1 MPPGQS
7 SPGDEHSGV
16 VVGDAVLWDG
26 IPVAIPVHNGFLPLA
41 EAVQGFP
48 GVVVDLQGGL
58 QWKQQ
63 ESVFP
68 GKLWWEGTDTTPDT
82 PNSSW
87 RPWESKKSETSELK
101 LLKRP

>member
-1 MPPGQS
+1 M
-7 SPGDEHSGV
+7 
-16 VVGDAVLWDG
+16 VGDAVLRDG
-26 IPVAIPVHNGFLPLA
+26 VPVAVPVHDGFLPLA

-68 GKLWWEGTDTTPDT
+68 GKPRWEGTDTTPDT
-82 PNSSW
+82 PSSSW
-87 RPWESKKSETSELK
+87 RPRESKKSETSELK
-101 LLKRP
+101 LLKGP